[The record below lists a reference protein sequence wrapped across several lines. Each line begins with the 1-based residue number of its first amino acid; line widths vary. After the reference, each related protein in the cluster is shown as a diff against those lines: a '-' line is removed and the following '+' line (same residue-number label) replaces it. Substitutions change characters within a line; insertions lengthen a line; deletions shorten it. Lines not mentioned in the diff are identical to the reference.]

1 MSLLVARIGDGLAAT
16 PHLKVWLDAL
26 AAWPGSLAIA
36 PGGGPFGAA
45 ARSASEA
52 MGLNA
57 VVAQKIALMAMDQYA
72 VALAAVRPS
81 PVIAETED
89 ELRAAI
95 ASRRIAVWAPARMI
109 AAASDIPATSEI
121 SSDSLAAWLAGKLG
135 AAHLLL
141 IEDNEAPTPVS
152 TAWLAKRAMPNL
164 DRGAV
169 GMSWGGGN
177 ARAWRIARRAGDC
190 DARDLIPDRVD
201 PLPSPP
207 PLRGRGDRP
216 GA

>member
-36 PGGGPFGAA
+36 PCGGPFGAA

-109 AAASDIPATSEI
+109 AAASENNSVA
-121 SSDSLAAWLAGKLG
+121 LG
-135 AAHLLL
+135 VASMPPGNGIMHQLPQRPLLF
-141 IEDNEAPTPVS
+141 S
-152 TAWLAKRAMPNL
+152 
-164 DRGAV
+164 
-169 GMSWGGGN
+169 
-177 ARAWRIARRAGDC
+177 
-190 DARDLIPDRVD
+190 
-201 PLPSPP
+201 
-207 PLRGRGDRP
+207 
-216 GA
+216 

>member
-89 ELRAAI
+89 ELRAVI

-152 TAWLAKRAMPNL
+152 TAWLAKRAMVDARFPDFATMARCTIWIAGPSACL
-164 DRGAV
+164 GAEEMLARGA
-169 GMSWGGGN
+169 
-177 ARAWRIARRAGDC
+177 
-190 DARDLIPDRVD
+190 L
-201 PLPSPP
+201 
-207 PLRGRGDRP
+207 P
-216 GA
+216 GARVTAMRGT

>member
-16 PHLKVWLDAL
+16 PLKVWLDAL
-26 AAWPGSLAIA
+26 AAWPGALVIA

-57 VVAQKIALMAMDQYA
+57 VVAQRIALMAMDQYA

-89 ELRAAI
+89 GLRAAI
-95 ASRRIAVWAPARMI
+95 DARRIAVWAPARMV

-121 SSDSLAAWLAGKLG
+121 SSDSLAAWLAGQLG

-141 IEDNEAPTPVS
+141 IEDADPPTPVS
-152 TAWLAKRAMPNL
+152 TAWLAKRAMVDTRFPNFAVL
-164 DRGAV
+164 AHCPIWIAGPAACLGAEEVLRQGAMPGARVTAMRGA
-169 GMSWGGGN
+169 
-177 ARAWRIARRAGDC
+177 
-190 DARDLIPDRVD
+190 
-201 PLPSPP
+201 
-207 PLRGRGDRP
+207 
-216 GA
+216 